1 MEYLKFVLMVDKNNT
16 CCVPISES
24 KAGYLLRVNKAK
36 IINHEPLVIMRLDNY
51 DSELENRDIFE
62 LKIDS
67 GYLNIGF
74 SVSDNDHEYIAGQVE
89 MLNGMSQRLTDRK
102 SKRTT
107 RRQRIRYR
115 KNKNIDYKTVHN
127 PTYKNGNEDG
137 WFAPSMVHKI
147 DTHIRLVDKL
157 SKWVPVDKIIV
168 EVANFNIQAMEAYL
182 KEEKILKGKDYQ
194 NGQMKGYENIVSYVR
209 DRDEHLCYFCNKQD
223 ELKAKKLR
231 DNGQRLEVHHII
243 PRKNGGSNR
252 PDNLICLCQKH
263 HQMVHSNNNN
273 NKYFEE
279 LQSVKLSSSY
289 KDATFMNIVRHEL
302 IRRLKEKYPDINI
315 QEEYGYNTKIN
326 RKMAELK
333 KFHYNDAVCIKEF
346 KNTTLTKNIFIIDQ
360 KRCNN
365 RTMENFFDAKYIDS
379 RDGKVKTGDDLKKI
393 RYGTK
398 SKRSTNK
405 EHIENLREFRKEKV
419 KKGDFYFICH
429 SYCLKAGDL
438 IYIKQGKHKGKTAEV
453 TSIKAS
459 RKKCIE
465 PIIEI
470 NNKVMDIN
478 REIKKR
484 KFEPNMTE
492 YEKSLLRYRLL
503 FTYKGCTAKE
513 PQIELSKEEYDA
525 LTRNKSD
532 KVAIV
537 RTRRGM
543 IWREYDRLTYEAE
556 NMDQE
561 EKKLEVKN
569 KKQELKA
576 A

>member
-1 MEYLKFVLMVDKNNT
+1 MVDKNNT

-115 KNKNIDYKTVHN
+115 KNKNVDYKTVHN

-157 SKWVPVDKIIV
+157 SKWIPVDKIIV

-231 DNGQRLEVHHII
+231 DNGQRLEVHHVI

-289 KDATFMNIVRHEL
+289 KDATFMNVVRHEL

-419 KKGDFYFICH
+419 KKGDFHFICH

-438 IYIKQGKHKGKTAEV
+438 IYIKQGKHKGKIAEV

-465 PIIEI
+465 PIVEI

-492 YEKSLLRYRLL
+492 YENSLLMYRLL
-503 FTYKGCTAKE
+503 FTYRGCTAKE
-513 PQIELSKEEYDA
+513 PQIELSKEEYDT

-532 KVAIV
+532 KVTIV

-569 KKQELKA
+569 KKQKLKSA
-576 A
+576 

>member
-1 MEYLKFVLMVDKNNT
+1 MEYLKFVLMVDKNNDS
-16 CCVPISES
+16 CVPITES
-24 KAGYLLRVNKAK
+24 KAGFLLRTNKAK
-36 IINHEPLVIMRLDNY
+36 IINHEPLVIMRLDDY
-51 DSELENRDIFE
+51 DSDLENRDIFE

-74 SVSDNDHEYIAGQVE
+74 SISDNEHEYIAGQVE
-89 MLNGMSQRLTDRK
+89 MLNGMSERLTDRK

-127 PTYKNGNEDG
+127 PTYKNGNKDG
-137 WFAPSMVHKI
+137 WFAPSIVHKI

-157 SKWVPVDKIIV
+157 IKWIPVDKIIV

-209 DRDEHLCYFCNKQD
+209 DRDEHLCYFCSKQD
-223 ELKAKKLR
+223 KEKARRLR
-231 DNGQRLEVHHII
+231 DNGQRLEVHHVI
-243 PRKNGGSNR
+243 PRKDGGSNR

-273 NKYFEE
+273 NKYFKE
-279 LQSVKLSSSY
+279 LQSVKLSNTY
-289 KDATFMNIVRHEL
+289 KDATFMNTVRHEL
-302 IRRLKEKYPDINI
+302 IRRLKEKYPGINI

-326 RKMAELK
+326 RKSTELK

-360 KRCNN
+360 KRCND

-379 RDGKVKTGDDLKKI
+379 RDGKVKTGGDLKKL

-405 EHIENLREFRKEKV
+405 KHIENLREFRKEKV
-419 KKGDFYFICH
+419 KKGDFQFICH
-429 SYCLKAGDL
+429 SYCLKSGDL
-438 IYIKQGKHKGKTAEV
+438 IYIKKGKHKGKIAEV
-453 TSIKAS
+453 TSMQIV
-459 RKKCIE
+459 RKNCVE
-465 PIIEI
+465 PIVKV
-470 NNKVMDIN
+470 NNKVTDIN

-492 YEKSLLRYRLL
+492 YERSLLRYKLF
-503 FTYKGCTAKE
+503 FTYEGNTAKTPSTE
-513 PQIELSKEEYDA
+513 FSKEEYDA
-525 LTRNKSD
+525 LTRNESD

-543 IWREYDRLTYEAE
+543 IWREYDRLKYEAE
-556 NMDQE
+556 NADQE
-561 EKKLEVKN
+561 EKKLEV
-569 KKQELKA
+569 ESKA

>member
-102 SKRTT
+102 SKRTI

-157 SKWVPVDKIIV
+157 SKWIPVDKIIV

-182 KEEKILKGKDYQ
+182 KEEKILKWKDYQ

-223 ELKAKKLR
+223 KLKAKKLR
-231 DNGQRLEVHHII
+231 DNGQRLEVHHVV
-243 PRKNGGSNR
+243 PRKDGGSNR

-273 NKYFEE
+273 NKYFKE

-289 KDATFMNIVRHEL
+289 KDATFMNVVRHEL

-360 KRCNN
+360 KRCND

-379 RDGKVKTGDDLKKI
+379 RDGKVKTGGDLKKL

-419 KKGDFYFICH
+419 KKGDFHFICH

-465 PIIEI
+465 PIVEI